1 MKRMQDFEEVAA
13 PLELDIQEMET
24 LDAPGWATVTGAV
37 VSALTVVGSAAAA
50 YT

>member
-1 MKRMQDFEEVAA
+1 MNDFDEIAA
-13 PLELDIQEMET
+13 PLELEIQEMET

-37 VSALTVVGSAAAA
+37 VSALTVIGSAAAG

>member
-1 MKRMQDFEEVAA
+1 MSKFDGIEA
-13 PLELDIQEMET
+13 PLELAIQEMET

-37 VSALTVVGSAAAA
+37 VSGLTVVGSAAAA